1 MTDAQSQR
9 IADKIDSEV
18 YELAKKRLPRT
29 VEEARAH
36 LKSIGLV
43 RKPMYAWVRLALL
56 ELGQSN
62 G

>member
-1 MTDAQSQR
+1 MN
-9 IADKIDSEV
+9 
-18 YELAKKRLPRT
+18 RLPRT